1 MKIII
6 SESQY
11 NRIISEQPDSKMPYQ
26 IEKFGYNPS
35 SKNPNQ
41 SFGGALK
48 RQSEF
53 FQTMDLNSNLG
64 LLSIA
69 TAFVPVVGPFLSLG
83 ISLADA
89 AVYAKKGETNNA
101 AFILALSALPYI
113 GPVVKKIPGISNLGP
128 KGMTLLASKISKG
141 LGLTKTE
148 TQIAKSLSQNS
159 KLIQSQKNNILNVL
173 KNKKIIKTKTPVT
186 KRPLTKSSVN
196 PSSLIR
202 TQKSNLFKKGVKL
215 LRPGDLPKHFY
226 HGSWSKINL
235 SELTPSWAGKRNVM
249 HSSGSTGRDG
259 MYFSEN
265 LWDGMSLHNKFKNP
279 VYSKGPKTVG
289 AANAEVW
296 AQDAIKNGKTGYIY
310 EMKLSPDA
318 IVVPEGVI
326 PGVGRVNVAGINSEY
341 MKKLLDM
348 GIDAIYR
355 SEQELV
361 ILNKRAI
368 KSFDLKYIGDKFIG
382 KNIKNKVGNTVPV
395 EGSFGFNWKALF

>member
-1 MKIII
+1 MKYIIT
-6 SESQY
+6 ESQY

-35 SKNPNQ
+35 SKDPNQ
-41 SFGGALK
+41 SFGSALK

-69 TAFVPVVGPFLSLG
+69 TAFVPVIGPFLSLG

-141 LGLTKTE
+141 IGLTKTE
-148 TQIAKSLSQNS
+148 SQIAKSLSQNS
-159 KLIQSQKNNILNVL
+159 KLIQSEKNNILNVL
-173 KNKKIIKTKTPVT
+173 KKNKIIKTKP
-186 KRPLTKSSVN
+186 PIPKSTAN
-196 PSSLIR
+196 QSSLIR
-202 TQKSNLFKKGVKL
+202 TQKANLFKKGLKI
-215 LRPGDLPKHFY
+215 LRPGQLPQKFY
-226 HGSWSKINL
+226 HGSWSKMNL
-235 SELTPSWAGKRNVM
+235 SDLTPSWAGKRGVM

-259 MYFSEN
+259 IYFSEN
-265 LWDGMSLHNKFKNP
+265 LWDGGSLYNKFKNP

-326 PGVGRVNVAGINSEY
+326 PGIGRINVAGINNEN
-341 MKKLLDM
+341 MKKLLSM

-355 SEQELV
+355 SGQELV

-368 KSFDLKYIGDKFIG
+368 KSFDLKYVGNKFIG

-395 EGSFGFNWKALF
+395 EGSFGFNWKELF

>member
-1 MKIII
+1 MNYLITESQLKIIVNEQGMGGMF
-6 SESQY
+6 SPQY
-11 NRIISEQPDSKMPYQ
+11 VASTVNKDLQQMDSHTK
-26 IEKFGYNPS
+26 
-35 SKNPNQ
+35 
-41 SFGGALK
+41 
-48 RQSEF
+48 
-53 FQTMDLNSNLG
+53 
-64 LLSIA
+64 LSILQIG
-69 TAFVPVVGPFLSLG
+69 TAFIPFVGPLISAG
-83 ISLADA
+83 IGLADA
-89 AVYAKKGETNNA
+89 ALYYKEGDKKTA

-113 GPVVKKIPGISNLGP
+113 GTVVKKIPGISNLGP

-141 LGLTKTE
+141 LGLTKNE
-148 TQIAKSLSQNS
+148 SQIAKSLSQNS
-159 KLIQSQKNNILNVL
+159 KLIQSEKNNIFNVL
-173 KNKKIIKTKTPVT
+173 KNKKINKTKPPVA
-186 KRPLTKSSVN
+186 KSSVN

-265 LWDGMSLHNKFKNP
+265 LWDNSSLYNKFKNP

-326 PGVGRVNVAGINSEY
+326 PGIGRINVAGINSEN
-341 MKKLLDM
+341 MKKLLSM
-348 GIDAIYR
+348 GVDAIYR

-368 KSFDLKYIGDKFIG
+368 KSFDLKYVGDKFIG
-382 KNIKNKVGNTVPV
+382 KNTKNKFGDAVPA